1 MMRAAFEIIYAMLA
15 DDEGGALVEYGL
27 IAAVAAVPMVL
38 GLAGLV
44 YLLDNVLQTTSN
56 GLSNIG
62 MNP

>member
-1 MMRAAFEIIYAMLA
+1 MRAVIELIYDMLA
-15 DDEGGALVEYGL
+15 DDEGGALVEYGI

-44 YLLDNVLQTTSN
+44 YLLDNVLQTTGS

>member
-1 MMRAAFEIIYAMLA
+1 MRAVIELIYDILA
-15 DDEGGALVEYGL
+15 DDEGGALVEYGI

-44 YLLDNVLQTTSN
+44 YLLDNVLQTTGS

>member
-1 MMRAAFEIIYAMLA
+1 MIELIYDMLA
-15 DDEGGALVEYGL
+15 DDEGGALVEYGI

-44 YLLDNVLQTTSN
+44 YLLDNVLQTTGS

>member
-1 MMRAAFEIIYAMLA
+1 MIELIYDILA
-15 DDEGGALVEYGL
+15 DDEGGALVEYGI

-44 YLLDNVLQTTSN
+44 YLLDNVLQTTGS